1 MAMKKSK
8 YLWALFARAFPFTT
22 RNLEIS
28 NLFLVIII
36 TCNLL
41 QGLVALD
48 KSHKILVAK
57 DNT

>member
-8 YLWALFARAFPFTT
+8 YLWALFAKAFPFIT
-22 RNLEIS
+22 RNLQI
-28 NLFLVIII
+28 NILVIIT

-41 QGLVALD
+41 QGLVTLD
-48 KSHKILVAK
+48 KSHKILIAK